1 MCAGV
6 VTFLVNAVFD
16 VVDAVDETVDAVDA
30 ANTPTPTSTSTTTTV
45 GSAIGTAT
53 ATAVATGS
61 ATAIAT
67 ATATGVRRRVG
78 QWDLLGLLLRL
89 LLDLIHVRFGPL
101 LGTKRTNQSAM

>member
-16 VVDAVDETVDAVDA
+16 VVDAVDQTVDAVDA

-67 ATATGVRRRVG
+67 ANGARRRRVG